1 MALFG
6 CSRACLRNAPHH
18 FLFPSSSLQL
28 QSASLPPTTTTSI
41 TASLLQQRRN
51 FLSLSTPHTARLAPE
66 AIKAKATTAS
76 PVAIVKTATV
86 GIPYALLKSGDE
98 FVKID
103 AGKATLAELAD
114 QAGAKLRDLRNMK
127 PSIPIRSSLIVVRDK
142 SILVIVDPMK
152 VIIYHDRI
160 QFFHT
165 EHPAVRSYLRDFF
178 VARMAKTK
186 AQNFELKALECL
198 LITAVRQMDRE
209 LESMTTTTKE
219 LVQTLQSAKQT
230 THDLQ
235 RLLDCTQ
242 QINSYHAKIQQLC
255 NEMGK
260 VLTSDEDMSKMY
272 LTDIAEGRSRVES
285 DHTEVELLF
294 ETFHHAASELE
305 QRATSLKTDISL
317 MQQFLEVH
325 FDSQR
330 NRLMRFNIALSAAT
344 LSVSLGSLGAS
355 MFGMNLINHLEDHPT
370 AFLMVVSCLGGVGVT
385 SLLGTW
391 GLYKRTKERAVHIR
405 LP

>member
-6 CSRACLRNAPHH
+6 GARYLLTPLTKGHRHH
-18 FLFPSSSLQL
+18 RSLIPL
-28 QSASLPPTTTTSI
+28 AS
-41 TASLLQQRRN
+41 SLLQTPS
-51 FLSLSTPHTARLAPE
+51 SLPHRPLTSPSPPHPTPHTAPSLPPL
-66 AIKAKATTAS
+66 IPKTPAS
-76 PVAIVKTATV
+76 PTAIVKTA
-86 GIPYALLKSGDE
+86 GSEIPFGLLNNGDE
-98 FVKID
+98 SVLID
-103 AGKATLAELAD
+103 AGRATLPELAD
-114 QAGAKLRDLRNMK
+114 MSGARLRDLRAMK

-142 SILVIVDPMK
+142 SILMIVAPMK
-152 VIIYHDRI
+152 VIIYHNRI

-165 EHPAVRSYLRDFF
+165 EHPAVRTYLRDFF

-186 AQNFELKALECL
+186 GQTFELKAMECL
-198 LITAVRQMDRE
+198 LVTAVRQMDRE
-209 LESMTTTTKE
+209 LESMTITSKE
-219 LVQTLQSAKQT
+219 LVNTLQTYKQT
-230 THDLQ
+230 PQDLQ

-242 QINSYHAKIQQLC
+242 QINSYHAKVHQFC

-272 LTDIAEGRSRVES
+272 LTDIAGGSPRQES
-285 DHTEVELLF
+285 DHAEVELLF

-344 LSVSLGSLGAS
+344 LSVSLGSFGAS
-355 MFGMNLINHLEDHPT
+355 VFGMNLVNHFENHPT
-370 AFLMVVSCLGGVGVT
+370 AFAVVVSCLGGAGMA

-391 GLYKRTKERAVHIR
+391 ALYKKTKERAVHIR
-405 LP
+405 FPD

>member
-1 MALFG
+1 MSG
-6 CSRACLRNAPHH
+6 
-18 FLFPSSSLQL
+18 
-28 QSASLPPTTTTSI
+28 
-41 TASLLQQRRN
+41 
-51 FLSLSTPHTARLAPE
+51 AR
-66 AIKAKATTAS
+66 
-76 PVAIVKTATV
+76 
-86 GIPYALLKSGDE
+86 
-98 FVKID
+98 
-103 AGKATLAELAD
+103 
-114 QAGAKLRDLRNMK
+114 LRDLRAMK

-142 SILVIVDPMK
+142 SILMIVAPMK

-178 VARMAKTK
+178 VARMTKTK
-186 AQNFELKALECL
+186 GDTFELKAIECL
-198 LITAVRQMDRE
+198 LVTAIRQLERE
-209 LESMTTTTKE
+209 VASISFTTKE
-219 LVQTLQSAKQT
+219 LVNTLQTAKQT
-230 THDLQ
+230 PQDLQ

-242 QINSYHAKIQQLC
+242 QINSYHAKIHQFC

-272 LTDIAEGRSRVES
+272 LTDIAEGRSRQES
-285 DHTEVELLF
+285 DHAEVELLF

-305 QRATSLKTDISL
+305 QRAMSLKTDIQL
-317 MQQFLEVH
+317 MQEFLEVH

-344 LSVSLGSLGAS
+344 LSVSLGSFGAS
-355 MFGMNLINHLEDHPT
+355 VFGMNLVNHLEDHPT
-370 AFLMVVSCLGGVGVT
+370 AFLMVVSCLGGAGVA

-405 LP
+405 LPD